1 MNDLTSKANAPF
13 AGASALIFGGAKGIG
28 KAVAFEWARRG
39 CSLAI
44 ADIDEAAASETA
56 AAIVAEGSKAI
67 GMQVDVLSGDSIAEA
82 AATAEAELGEID
94 IVMNNVGVVLN
105 GHPLDIPAAEW
116 HRIFELNYFS
126 IVRSNNVFL
135 PKMLARGSGH
145 IVCTASYA
153 GLYPYA
159 AGRLPYASSKAAII
173 SLCENLAIITEPGG
187 VRVSCLIPG
196 PTATQI
202 MDGMTNW
209 TPDLPMYSPGSE
221 TELILPEQLAA
232 TLADGMRDG
241 RILIP
246 AGEEAFEIV
255 RRHARDPDAFVR
267 GKIADF
273 AKGDYGTPHVSEAM
287 LKLMK
292 GES

>member
-1 MNDLTSKANAPF
+1 MTEVASAPF
-13 AGASALIFGGAKGIG
+13 ASANALIFGGAKGIG
-28 KAVAFEWARRG
+28 KAVACEWARRG
-39 CSLAI
+39 SRLAI
-44 ADIDEAAASETA
+44 ADIDAAAAQQTAREIETA
-56 AAIVAEGSKAI
+56 GGKAI
-67 GMQVDVLSGDSIAEA
+67 GISADVLSEDSIAA
-82 AATAEAELGEID
+82 AAARAEAELGAID

-135 PKMLARGSGH
+135 PKMLERGSGH

-173 SLCENLAIITEPGG
+173 SLCENLAIITEPQG
-187 VRVSCLIPG
+187 VKVSCLIPG
-196 PTATQI
+196 PTVTTF
-202 MDGMTNW
+202 MVGMTNW
-209 TPDLPMYSPGSE
+209 TPDLPMFSPGSE
-221 TELILPEQLAA
+221 TVLILPEQLAA

-246 AGEEAFEIV
+246 AGEEAFEIA

-267 GKIADF
+267 GKIAEF
-273 AKGDYGTPHVSEAM
+273 ARGDYGTPEIPEEL

-292 GES
+292 GKS

>member
-1 MNDLTSKANAPF
+1 MTQVASVPF
-13 AGASALIFGGAKGIG
+13 AGANALIFGGAKGIG
-28 KAVAFEWARRG
+28 RAVALEWARRG
-39 CSLAI
+39 SRLAI
-44 ADIDEAAASETA
+44 ADIDEAAAQKTAREIETA
-56 AAIVAEGSKAI
+56 SGKAI
-67 GMQVDVLSGDSIAEA
+67 GISADVLSEDSIAVA
-82 AATAEAELGEID
+82 AARAEAELGEID

-105 GHPLDIPAAEW
+105 GHPLDIPSAEW

-126 IVRSNNVFL
+126 IVRSNNVLL
-135 PKMLARGSGH
+135 PKMLERGSGH

-173 SLCENLAIITEPGG
+173 SLCENLAIITEPQG

-196 PTATQI
+196 PTATTI

-221 TELILPEQLAA
+221 TVLILPEQLAA
-232 TLADGMRDG
+232 ILADGMRDG
-241 RILIP
+241 RILVP
-246 AGEEAFEIV
+246 AGEEAFEIA
-255 RRHARDPDAFVR
+255 RRHARDPDGFVR
-267 GKIADF
+267 GKIAEF
-273 AKGDYGTPHVSEAM
+273 ARGDYGTPEVPEAM

>member
-1 MNDLTSKANAPF
+1 MTGDVNAPF
-13 AGASALIFGGAKGIG
+13 AGANALIFGGAKGIG
-28 KAVAFEWARRG
+28 RAVALEWARRG
-39 CSLAI
+39 ASVAI
-44 ADIDEAAASETA
+44 ADIDAAAAGEAAE
-56 AAIVAEGSKAI
+56 AIVANGGRAI
-67 GMQVDVLSGDSIAEA
+67 FARADVLSGESIAETA
-82 AATAEAELGEID
+82 ARTEAELGEID

-105 GHPLDIPAAEW
+105 GHPLDIPEAEW

-126 IVRSNNVFL
+126 IVRSNAVFL
-135 PKMLARGSGH
+135 PKFLERGSGH

-173 SLCENLAIITEPGG
+173 SLCENLAILTEPEG

-196 PTATQI
+196 PTATRI

-209 TPDLPMYSPGSE
+209 TPDLPMYSPGHE
-221 TELILPEQLAA
+221 TVLIMPEQLAA
-232 TLADGMRDG
+232 TLADGMHDG

-255 RRHARDPDAFVR
+255 RRHAQDPDAFVR
-267 GKIADF
+267 AKIADY
-273 AKGDYGTPHVSEAM
+273 ARGDYGAPHVPEAM
-287 LKLMK
+287 LRLMK
-292 GES
+292 GEA